1 MIDLYLSSPNVKF
14 SYQIIKPVT
23 LQRTNRML
31 IYHMNIVLQRILH
44 EE

>member
-1 MIDLYLSSPNVKF
+1 MIDFYLISPNVKF
-14 SYQIIKPVT
+14 SYQIIIPVT

-31 IYHMNIVLQRILH
+31 IDHTNIVLQRILY